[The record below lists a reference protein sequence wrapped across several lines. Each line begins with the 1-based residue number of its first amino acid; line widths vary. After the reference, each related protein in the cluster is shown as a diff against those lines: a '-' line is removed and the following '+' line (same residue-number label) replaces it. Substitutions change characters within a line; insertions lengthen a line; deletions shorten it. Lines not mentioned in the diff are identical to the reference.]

1 MNLKRPLSKK
11 SEKKKI
17 RGKNADLIK
26 SGDVGIFSED
36 GYLRIVDRT
45 KDMII
50 VGGFKVFSA
59 KLEDEMIK
67 HPAIEQV
74 ATIGIP
80 NPDRPGSEIMKAF
93 IMRSKEYLNQNVEML
108 KEKITKWVKEK
119 VAPYE
124 VPKIIE
130 FRSELPLTVVGKVNK
145 KLLRQ
150 ETTMK

>member
-1 MNLKRPLSKK
+1 
-11 SEKKKI
+11 
-17 RGKNADLIK
+17 
-26 SGDVGIFSED
+26 
-36 GYLRIVDRT
+36 
-45 KDMII
+45 MII

-80 NPDRPGSEIMKAF
+80 NPDRPGSEIVKAF
-93 IMRSKEYLNQNVEML
+93 IMRSKEYISQNVDVL
-108 KEKITKWVKEK
+108 KENITNWVKEK

-130 FRSELPLTVVGKVNK
+130 FRPELPLTVVGKVNK
-145 KLLRQ
+145 KELRQ
-150 ETTMK
+150 ETAMK